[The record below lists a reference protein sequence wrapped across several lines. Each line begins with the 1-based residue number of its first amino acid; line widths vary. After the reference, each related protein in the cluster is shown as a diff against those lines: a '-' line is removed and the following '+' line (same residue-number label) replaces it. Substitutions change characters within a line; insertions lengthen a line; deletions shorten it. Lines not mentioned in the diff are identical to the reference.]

1 MPRVFKATEI
11 EKEEKEIK
19 RDYLDSHMP
28 HVICPDEVKRG
39 EKFAVKV
46 KTG

>member
-19 RDYLDSHMP
+19 RDYYMP
-28 HVICPDEVKRG
+28 RRG
-39 EKFAVKV
+39 EER
-46 KTG
+46 